1 MQHQRFAFLWSAL
14 STFILVASISCAT
27 AFAQDRSEQNRS
39 ETVWPTKEWQMSTPE
54 EQGMNSAA
62 LAKLI
67 DFGTTLSFD
76 SLLIARHG
84 RIVLDAYYGRR
95 AADLPH
101 VMNSATKAVIGTLA
115 AIAYKDGLLDSL
127 NHPALDFFGDR
138 SVALDLLGGRSIA
151 DFDDKRKAKA
161 ITVQSLLDMTS
172 GIDWMEPSNGRQNT
186 FTEMERSP
194 DWIRFILDRPMSTAP
209 GDIFNYNSGNSHLVS
224 AIITKLTG
232 MSAWDYAKARLFGPL
247 GIGASNWRQ
256 DPQGVTT
263 GGNGLSMLPRDMAK
277 IGYLYLRNGEW
288 EDKRLLPSAW
298 INRISHAAVNTNLSG
313 EPDMRYSNFFW
324 ALPNKHVYMAV
335 GYHCQLIM
343 VFPELDIVAVTT
355 ARDFCPFSKLADY
368 ISSAVKSEGALPSD
382 PAGADLLANKIREIS
397 IRRRYDDPVPQLP
410 EIVGHRQTFEPRL
423 LTLPIQLAVYPG
435 ISSGCFEPLYTEQ
448 DSGLRLR
455 LQPAYEFGRSA
466 ISAARLAS
474 SSRTG
479 ILTAKRVL

>member
-1 MQHQRFAFLWSAL
+1 MQHRRFAFLRTAL
-14 STFILVASISCAT
+14 ITFVVFASISCAT
-27 AFAQDRSEQNRS
+27 VFAQDTSG
-39 ETVWPTKEWQMSTPE
+39 TVWPTKEWQTSTPE
-54 EQGMNSAA
+54 EQGMDSVA
-62 LAKLI
+62 LARLL

-84 RIVLDAYYGRR
+84 KIVLDAYYDRR

-127 NHPALDFFGDR
+127 NHPALDFFGNR

-172 GIDWMEPSNGRQNT
+172 GIDWRETDGRSDT
-186 FTEMERSP
+186 FTEMKRSP
-194 DWIRFILDRPMSTAP
+194 DWIRFILDRPMSATP
-209 GDIFNYNSGNSHLVS
+209 GDTFNYNSGNSHLVS

-247 GIGASNWRQ
+247 GIGVSYWRH

-288 EDKRLLPSAW
+288 EDKRLLPPDW
-298 INRISHAAVNTNLSG
+298 INRVSHATVNMHLSG

-355 ARDFCPFSKLADY
+355 ARNFCPFSKLADY
-368 ISSAVKSEGALPSD
+368 ISSAVKSEVALPSD

-397 IRRRYDDPVPQLP
+397 ARRRYDDPVPQP
-410 EIVGHRQTFEPRL
+410 EIVGHKQTFEPRL
-423 LTLPIQLAVYPG
+423 LNECFD
-435 ISSGCFEPLYTEQ
+435 SS
-448 DSGLRLR
+448 
-455 LQPAYEFGRSA
+455 
-466 ISAARLAS
+466 AS
-474 SSRTG
+474 
-479 ILTAKRVL
+479 

>member
-14 STFILVASISCAT
+14 STFILVACISCAT
-27 AFAQDRSEQNRS
+27 AFAQDTS
-39 ETVWPTKEWQMSTPE
+39 ETVWPTKEWQTSTPE
-54 EQGMNSAA
+54 EQGMSSAA
-62 LAKLI
+62 LARLL

-172 GIDWMEPSNGRQNT
+172 GIDWRESDGRSDT

-194 DWIRFILDRPMSTAP
+194 DWIRFILDRPMSATP
-209 GDIFNYNSGNSHLVS
+209 GDTFNYNSGNSHLVS
-224 AIITKLTG
+224 AIITKLTR

-247 GIGASNWRQ
+247 GITASYWRH
-256 DPQGVTT
+256 DPEGVTT

-288 EDKRLLPSAW
+288 EGKRLLPPDW
-298 INRISHAAVNTNLSG
+298 INRISHAAVIMNLSR

-343 VFPELDIVAVTT
+343 VFTELDIVAVTT

-382 PAGADLLANKIREIS
+382 AAGADLLANKIREIS
-397 IRRRYDDPVPQLP
+397 THSRYEDPVPQL
-410 EIVGHRQTFEPRL
+410 EIVGHKQTFEPRL
-423 LTLPIQLAVYPG
+423 LNECLD
-435 ISSGCFEPLYTEQ
+435 SS
-448 DSGLRLR
+448 
-455 LQPAYEFGRSA
+455 
-466 ISAARLAS
+466 AS
-474 SSRTG
+474 
-479 ILTAKRVL
+479 

>member
-1 MQHQRFAFLWSAL
+1 MSGKSALQKNFAMCHHRTPKRQRCHCSSPRFAAILSCRSIRRNAGDGALMQHQRFAFLRSAL
-14 STFILVASISCAT
+14 STLILVASISCAT
-27 AFAQDRSEQNRS
+27 AFAQDTS
-39 ETVWPTKEWQMSTPE
+39 ETVWPTKEWQTSTPE
-54 EQGMNSAA
+54 EQGMDSAA
-62 LAKLI
+62 LARLL

-84 RIVLDAYYGRR
+84 KIVLDAYYGRR
-95 AADLPH
+95 AVDLPH

-115 AIAYKDGLLDSL
+115 AIACKDGLLDSL
-127 NHPALDFFGDR
+127 NHPALEFFSDR
-138 SVALDLLGGRSIA
+138 SVALDLPVGRSIA
-151 DFDDKRKAKA
+151 DFDDKRKA

-172 GIDWMEPSNGRQNT
+172 GIDWRETDGRSDT
-186 FTEMERSP
+186 FTEMGRSP
-194 DWIRFILDRPMSTAP
+194 DWIRFILDRPMSATP

-247 GIGASNWRQ
+247 GIGVSYWRH

-277 IGYLYLRNGEW
+277 MGYLYLRNGEW
-288 EDKRLLPSAW
+288 EGKRLLPPDW
-298 INRISHAAVNTNLSG
+298 INRVSHATVNMHLSG

-324 ALPNKHVYMAV
+324 ALPNKQVYIAV

-382 PAGADLLANKIREIS
+382 PAGGDLLANKIREIS
-397 IRRRYDDPVPQLP
+397 SRRRNDDPVPQ
-410 EIVGHRQTFEPRL
+410 PR
-423 LTLPIQLAVYPG
+423 
-435 ISSGCFEPLYTEQ
+435 
-448 DSGLRLR
+448 DRR
-455 LQPAYEFGRSA
+455 
-466 ISAARLAS
+466 AS
-474 SSRTG
+474 
-479 ILTAKRVL
+479 

>member
-1 MQHQRFAFLWSAL
+1 MVRLPFDSGPPRPIPGSTRWATTGLAETPAVSLHPHFCHNFVAPFHPPQRRDGALMQHQRFAFLWSAL

-27 AFAQDRSEQNRS
+27 AFAQDTS
-39 ETVWPTKEWQMSTPE
+39 ETVWPTKEWQTSTPE
-54 EQGMNSAA
+54 EQGMSSAA
-62 LAKLI
+62 LARLL

-101 VMNSATKAVIGTLA
+101 VMNSA
-115 AIAYKDGLLDSL
+115 
-127 NHPALDFFGDR
+127 
-138 SVALDLLGGRSIA
+138 GRSIA
-151 DFDDKRKAKA
+151 DFDDKRKA

-172 GIDWMEPSNGRQNT
+172 GIDWTEQSKRLET
-186 FTEMERSP
+186 FIEMERSP
-194 DWIRFILDRPMSTAP
+194 DWIKFILDRPMSATP

-232 MSAWDYAKARLFGPL
+232 MSALDYAKARLFGPL
-247 GIGASNWRQ
+247 GIGASSWRH
-256 DPQGVTT
+256 DPQGITT

-288 EDKRLLPSAW
+288 EDKRLLPPDW
-298 INRISHAAVNTNLSG
+298 INRISHATVNTNSSG

-343 VFPELDIVAVTT
+343 IFPELDIVAVTT
-355 ARDFCPFSKLADY
+355 ARDFCSLSKLADY

-397 IRRRYDDPVPQLP
+397 SRRRYDDPVPQSQEMVRHP
-410 EIVGHRQTFEPRL
+410 NG
-423 LTLPIQLAVYPG
+423 
-435 ISSGCFEPLYTEQ
+435 
-448 DSGLRLR
+448 
-455 LQPAYEFGRSA
+455 
-466 ISAARLAS
+466 
-474 SSRTG
+474 
-479 ILTAKRVL
+479 

>member
-1 MQHQRFAFLWSAL
+1 MVRLPFDSGPPRPIPGSTRWATTGLAETPAVSLHPHFCHNFVAPFHPPQRRDGALMQHQRFAFLWSAL

-27 AFAQDRSEQNRS
+27 AFAQDTS
-39 ETVWPTKEWQMSTPE
+39 ETVWPTKEWQTSTPE
-54 EQGMNSAA
+54 EQGMSSAA
-62 LAKLI
+62 LARLL

-115 AIAYKDGLLDSL
+115 AIAYKDGLLDRL
-127 NHPALDFFGDR
+127 NHPALEFFSDR
-138 SVALDLLGGRSIA
+138 SVALDLPGGRSIA
-151 DFDDKRKAKA
+151 DFDDKRKA

-172 GIDWMEPSNGRQNT
+172 GIDWTEQSKRLET
-186 FTEMERSP
+186 FIEMERSP
-194 DWIRFILDRPMSTAP
+194 DWIKFILDRPMSATP

-232 MSAWDYAKARLFGPL
+232 MSALDYAKARLFGPL
-247 GIGASNWRQ
+247 GIGASSWRH
-256 DPQGVTT
+256 DPQGITT

-288 EDKRLLPSAW
+288 EDKRLLPPDW
-298 INRISHAAVNTNLSG
+298 INRISHATVNTNSSG

-343 VFPELDIVAVTT
+343 IFPELDIVAVTT
-355 ARDFCPFSKLADY
+355 ARDFCSLSKLADY

-397 IRRRYDDPVPQLP
+397 SRRRYDDPVPQSQEMVRHP
-410 EIVGHRQTFEPRL
+410 NG
-423 LTLPIQLAVYPG
+423 
-435 ISSGCFEPLYTEQ
+435 
-448 DSGLRLR
+448 
-455 LQPAYEFGRSA
+455 
-466 ISAARLAS
+466 
-474 SSRTG
+474 
-479 ILTAKRVL
+479 